1 LRDPMSFYG
10 LVMVFAVLVISFYL
24 LALMSEANSLS
35 WIAAAYAAVAHSIGS
50 GFAMPVATR

>member
-1 LRDPMSFYG
+1 MSFYG
-10 LVMVFAVLVISFYL
+10 LVMVFTVLIISFYL
-24 LALMSEANSLS
+24 IALMSEANSLS